1 MLFLGAGASKAVGIG
16 DLKDLT
22 DKVNAKIKK
31 ILWKISRPYRRHFK
45 ECK

>member
-1 MLFLGAGASKAVGIG
+1 VLAPPRQYAFG
-16 DLKDLT
+16 DLKDLN

-31 ILWKISRPYRRHFK
+31 ILWKISRPFRRHFK